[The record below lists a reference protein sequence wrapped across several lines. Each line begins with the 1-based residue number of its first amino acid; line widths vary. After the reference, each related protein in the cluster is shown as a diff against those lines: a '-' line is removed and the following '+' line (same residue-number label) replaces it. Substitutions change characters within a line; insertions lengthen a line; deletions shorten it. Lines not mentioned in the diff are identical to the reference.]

1 MLNKKQHKA
10 CFKRTFNELAAQVWN
25 LRRERQM
32 TIVELSI
39 DSKVPV
45 RFLETLE
52 IKGYPL
58 ALGELAS
65 LASFYDK
72 RIKVE
77 LVDVEED
84 IKSMA

>member
-10 CFKRTFNELAAQVWN
+10 CFKRTFNELAAQLWN
-25 LRRERQM
+25 LRREQQM

-39 DSKVPV
+39 ASKVPV
-45 RFLETLE
+45 RFLETFE

-58 ALGELAS
+58 ALGELAR

-72 RIKVE
+72 RIKIE
-77 LVDVEED
+77 LVDVEDD
-84 IKSMA
+84 IKSLA

>member
-10 CFKRTFNELAAQVWN
+10 CFKRTFNELALWN

-45 RFLETLE
+45 RFLETFE

-72 RIKVE
+72 RIKIE

-84 IKSMA
+84 IKNMA

>member
-1 MLNKKQHKA
+1 
-10 CFKRTFNELAAQVWN
+10 
-25 LRRERQM
+25 M

-45 RFLETLE
+45 RFLEALE

-72 RIKVE
+72 RLKIE
-77 LVDVEED
+77 LVDIEDD
-84 IKSMA
+84 IKSLT